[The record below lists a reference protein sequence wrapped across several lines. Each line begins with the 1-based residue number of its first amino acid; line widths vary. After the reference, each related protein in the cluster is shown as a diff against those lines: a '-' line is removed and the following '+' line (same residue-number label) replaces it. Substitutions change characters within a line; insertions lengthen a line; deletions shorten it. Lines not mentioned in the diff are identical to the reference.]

1 MTGDRRQ
8 KNPSV
13 RAPGR
18 FDSLGK
24 KYDESIQI
32 ETDGTRRN
40 LDSWGAI
47 ADIHC
52 NWSNDDGDGQ
62 WSFREWVRINGYR
75 RYGT

>member
-1 MTGDRRQ
+1 MIGDRRI
-8 KNPSV
+8 KNQGAFIDVRPERSV
-13 RAPGR
+13 
-18 FDSLGK
+18 DSAHWGE

-52 NWSNDDGDGQ
+52 NLSIDDGDGQ
-62 WSFREWVRINGYR
+62 WSFQ
-75 RYGT
+75 